1 MIRFMADA
9 DLNDAIVGGCRRREP
24 AIDFLSV
31 NDDNLEGVPDPGVL
45 ALVAA
50 EDRIL
55 VSHDFQTMPRHV
67 GDLLQAR
74 GSSPGLILV
83 PQHMP
88 IGEVIEELLLIWG
101 ASEAEEWRDRWR
113 RLDPTGRLPRWVL
126 ETEKGAVRYLA
137 NDLPG
142 WIESALDLF

>member
-24 AIDFLSV
+24 AIDFLSA
-31 NDDNLEGVPDPGVL
+31 NDANLEGVPDPDVL
-45 ALVAA
+45 ALAAA

-55 VSHDFQTMPRHV
+55 VSHDFQTMPRHF
-67 GDLLQAR
+67 GDFLQAR

-88 IGEVIEELLLIWG
+88 IGEAIEELLLIWG
-101 ASEAEEWRDRWR
+101 ASDAGEWRDRWQA
-113 RLDPTGRLPRWVL
+113 LPLPYR
-126 ETEKGAVRYLA
+126 VR
-137 NDLPG
+137 
-142 WIESALDLF
+142 

>member
-24 AIDFLSV
+24 TIDFLSA
-31 NDDNLEGVPDPGVL
+31 NDANLEGVPDPDVL
-45 ALVAA
+45 ALAAA

-55 VSHDFQTMPRHV
+55 VSHDFQTMPRHF
-67 GDLLQAR
+67 GDLLRAR

-83 PQHMP
+83 PQNML

-101 ASEAEEWRDRWR
+101 ASGAEEWRDRWQA
-113 RLDPTGRLPRWVL
+113 LPLPYR
-126 ETEKGAVRYLA
+126 VR
-137 NDLPG
+137 
-142 WIESALDLF
+142 